1 MYVECKTEKWWNGP
15 KYIPLFLSSPCIK
28 HLMQFCVPASI
39 TSLSKTFW
47 NLLFFIGLP
56 CGFFQNALIGN
67 IRFLDFKEVPW
78 QLYSFYAD
86 EMPLHIFY
94 TCNITKR
101 LWKKLQYFVSQ
112 YLFIPEIALQSAH
125 LGFVN
130 IGNQQYNCL
139 CINQPITT
147 NFQLLIFH
155 LHHLYMSREH
165 GAVCFTSLKL
175 YLIKIKK

>member
-1 MYVECKTEKWWNGP
+1 
-15 KYIPLFLSSPCIK
+15 
-28 HLMQFCVPASI
+28 
-39 TSLSKTFW
+39 
-47 NLLFFIGLP
+47 
-56 CGFFQNALIGN
+56 
-67 IRFLDFKEVPW
+67 
-78 QLYSFYAD
+78 
-86 EMPLHIFY
+86 MPLHIFH
-94 TCNITKR
+94 TCNVTKR

-112 YLFIPEIALQSAH
+112 YLCIPEIALQSAH

-155 LHHLYMSREH
+155 LHYLYMSREH